1 MNADI
6 WLVAELTLA
15 KGKTESFKSR
25 LKTLMNQVQ
34 AQESDT
40 LIFQFFFNDDETK
53 CYPLELYKDSEALKT
68 HIHNVRDVFKPVLEV
83 SQLTRIEIYGNA
95 TQELKETAVTL
106 GAKFFK
112 SWDGFSR

>member
-1 MNADI
+1 MTAYI
-6 WLVAELTLA
+6 WLVAELTIA
-15 KGKTESFKSR
+15 KGKTEFFKSR
-25 LKTLMNQVQ
+25 MKTLINQVQ

-40 LIFQFFFNDDETK
+40 LIFQLFFNDDETK
-53 CYPLELYKDSEALKT
+53 CYPLELYKDSEALTT

-95 TQELKETAVTL
+95 TEELKEAAAPL
-106 GAKFFK
+106 GAKYFT